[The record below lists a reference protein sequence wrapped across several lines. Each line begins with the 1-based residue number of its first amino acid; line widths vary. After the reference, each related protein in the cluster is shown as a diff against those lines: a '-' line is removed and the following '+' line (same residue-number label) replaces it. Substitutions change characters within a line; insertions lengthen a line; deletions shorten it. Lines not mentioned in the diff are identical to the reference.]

1 MLSWYGLLIIIFIAT
16 DFIIMG
22 YFSVADFFFAGYG
35 DVGVCGCCNMDV
47 GNVVKFKSIKLEV
60 KSSVETMEENT

>member
-1 MLSWYGLLIIIFIAT
+1 MVSWYGLLIIIFIVT

-22 YFSVADFFFAGYG
+22 YFSVADIFAGYG